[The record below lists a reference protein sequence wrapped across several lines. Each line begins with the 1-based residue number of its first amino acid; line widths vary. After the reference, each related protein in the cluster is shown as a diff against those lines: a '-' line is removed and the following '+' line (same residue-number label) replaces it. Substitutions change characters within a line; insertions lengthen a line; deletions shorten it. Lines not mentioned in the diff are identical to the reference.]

1 MIVLVKLSHTLV
13 WAVMA
18 AAVLHVVYCGLAGG
32 GGRLLALSIFL
43 VLAET
48 AVLLFNK
55 WRCPLT
61 DVAARYAAPDRD
73 NFDIYLPEWLAR
85 HNKLIFGGLFFFGLL
100 LLAAR
105 RLLSL

>member
-1 MIVLVKLSHTLV
+1 MLVLVKLLHTAV

-18 AAVLHVVYCGLAGG
+18 AAVLYVVYCGLAGG
-32 GGRLLALSIFL
+32 GGALLAVCVGL
-43 VLAET
+43 VLLET

-61 DVAARYAAPDRD
+61 DVAARYAAPGRD

-85 HNKLIFGGLFFFGLL
+85 HNKGIFGGLFVFGLL
-100 LLAAR
+100 LVSAR
-105 RLLSL
+105 RFF